1 MQKIGNDSDALLGRL
16 ADVVLVWLLL
26 AMVPVEAVTAAT
38 TAFFLMPALMRR
50 PWRSMAEYFRRM
62 MVASHSLWSSQR
74 ASSLNRLPPW
84 LQKAPDRRFRAPAV
98 AFSGMVRREL
108 MSMVWKAVV
117 PGAEMEREYRKR
129 NIARMCQ

>member
-26 AMVPVEAVTAAT
+26 AMVPVKAVTAAT

-84 LQKAPDRRFRAPAV
+84 LQEAPTVASEPRPSLQSPGCRFQWH
-98 AFSGMVRREL
+98 GEE
-108 MSMVWKAVV
+108 
-117 PGAEMEREYRKR
+117 GADVNGVESCSAGCRNGKR
-129 NIARMCQ
+129 I